1 MANQGIKALS
11 TGLGVGLLAA
21 TLVSSVQAA
30 PSNSWGD
37 SGIYYRGG
45 ANPTYV
51 VTVPSGNQ
59 STDSVVIV
67 ELTLADV
74 AKNTWSINATV
85 SGAIGA
91 GAGATAGIAYNINSD
106 ISGVTGVAS
115 TVLSNGAT
123 TTYNLATTATDI
135 GVPALNGVWNGSA
148 KTWYVPGSASLS
160 QTFAGISIVGSGT
173 GAANCGYTYK
183 VTQDTDGNFKVNTAT
198 GSINVVVT
206 DGTLLD
212 AQSTYNTAAWFPTVT
227 KTSGLAA
234 GDWTSYAVTAIGHR
248 DAQTQG
254 SFADASALFKTV
266 YKTSVASL
274 GTASSSAGTP
284 FPNWPTSAA
293 VLVAKTNSCTPIYA
307 NRVALNNSGLIIGGS
322 NGLSKIW

>member
-21 TLVSSVQAA
+21 TLVSAVQAA
-30 PSNSWGD
+30 PVNSWGD
-37 SGIYYRGG
+37 PGIYYRGG

-51 VTVPSGNQ
+51 VTVPSGSQ

-67 ELTLADV
+67 ELTLADIT
-74 AKNTWSINATV
+74 KNTWSINATV
-85 SGAIGA
+85 SGSIGA
-91 GAGATAGIAYNINSD
+91 AAGAVVGINYAVNTDAI
-106 ISGVTGVAS
+106 IGVTGTA
-115 TVLSNGAT
+115 TTILSNGAT
-123 TTYNLATTATDI
+123 TSYGMADTGTN
-135 GVPALNGVWNGSA
+135 GVPALNGVWNGVS
-148 KTWYVPGSASLS
+148 KTWFVPGSASLS
-160 QTFAGISIVGSGT
+160 QTFAGISVIGSGT

-212 AQSTYNTAAWFPTVT
+212 AQSSYNTAAWFPTVT

-254 SFADASALFKTV
+254 SFNDASALFKTV

-274 GTASSSAGTP
+274 GTASSSAATP

-293 VLVAKTNSCTPIYA
+293 ALVAKVNSCTPIYA